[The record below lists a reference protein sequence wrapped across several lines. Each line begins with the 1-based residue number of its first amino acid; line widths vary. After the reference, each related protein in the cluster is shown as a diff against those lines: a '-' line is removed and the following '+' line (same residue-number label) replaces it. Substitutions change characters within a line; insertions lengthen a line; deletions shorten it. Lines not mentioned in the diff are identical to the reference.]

1 MKRILLFIIMVGII
15 IGTIIAIVS
24 ARESNKI
31 KDVDARFVINDEV
44 IEDIVEGL
52 WVDVCLKEDEHKVIV
67 REDNEIIK
75 QMICSGGTKEDPT
88 LLGTFKLENR
98 GLWFYSERFKEGA
111 TYWVRITEQ
120 YLFHGIPR
128 DKDWNIIEEEQEK
141 LGGPASHGCI
151 RLSEEDAKW
160 FYDNVPDGTTV
171 IIHE

>member
-1 MKRILLFIIMVGII
+1 MLRKTLLIVVLVAAICC
-15 IGTIIAIVS
+15 IGGC
-24 ARESNKI
+24 KKDDL

-52 WVDVCLKEDEHKVIV
+52 WVEVALKEEGHKVIV
-67 REDNEIIK
+67 REDNEVIK
-75 QMICSGGTKEDPT
+75 EMTCSGGTEDEPT
-88 LLGTFKLENR
+88 LLGTFNLENR

-128 DKDWNIIEEEQEK
+128 DKDWNIIEEELEK

-151 RLSEEDAKW
+151 RLGEDNAKW
-160 FYDNVPDGTTV
+160 FYENVPDGTTV
-171 IIHE
+171 IIHD